1 MSVKSI
7 RLLPI
12 FLVFGLV
19 TILGACTPPTED
31 VTSPDNGAAQEGVVD
46 SEVPAQTTEAE

>member
-19 TILGACTPPTED
+19 TTLGACTTTED

>member
-7 RLLPI
+7 RLLPL

-19 TILGACTPPTED
+19 ITLGACATNGD
-31 VTSPDNGAAQEGVVD
+31 VTSPDNSAAQEGVLE
-46 SEVPAQTTEAE
+46 SETPAQTTEAE

>member
-19 TILGACTPPTED
+19 TILGACNTTGD
-31 VTSPDNGAAQEGVVD
+31 VTSPDDGAAQEGVVD